1 MRKAKSEKT
10 YNAFNKINAQNSKN
24 ITSKKGL
31 KPIITALP
39 DDSRLNRYVA
49 HSGLCSRRKADE
61 YIKAGEVRVNSEV
74 IYEPGFRLQKGD
86 KVYYQNKILVV
97 EKKVYILLNK
107 PRGYLTT
114 TQDDRE
120 RKTVMDLIGKAHE
133 NLRVYPVG
141 RLDRNTTGL
150 LLLTNDGDLA
160 QQLSH
165 PSGNII
171 KVYQA
176 ELDKPITYDHLTE
189 IRKGILLEDGLA
201 LVDEIDITNPP
212 VDARFVGVAIHI
224 GKNRIVRRLF
234 EHLGYDVVKLDR
246 VSYAGLTKKDLPRGK
261 WRYLDEKE
269 VIFLKHLKAGTKK
282 K

>member
-201 LVDEIDITNPP
+201 LVDEIDITNTP

>member
-97 EKKVYILLNK
+97 EKKSIYII
-107 PRGYLTT
+107 
-114 TQDDRE
+114 E
-120 RKTVMDLIGKAHE
+120 
-133 NLRVYPVG
+133 
-141 RLDRNTTGL
+141 
-150 LLLTNDGDLA
+150 
-160 QQLSH
+160 
-165 PSGNII
+165 
-171 KVYQA
+171 
-176 ELDKPITYDHLTE
+176 
-189 IRKGILLEDGLA
+189 
-201 LVDEIDITNPP
+201 
-212 VDARFVGVAIHI
+212 
-224 GKNRIVRRLF
+224 
-234 EHLGYDVVKLDR
+234 
-246 VSYAGLTKKDLPRGK
+246 
-261 WRYLDEKE
+261 
-269 VIFLKHLKAGTKK
+269 
-282 K
+282 